1 MSKSL
6 DRVLQP
12 DGSYKWEEVELK
24 NEADEAPVVC
34 PAPEPVVESEPEE
47 IVITDEPVVEQ
58 TNDFESMTKKELE
71 AFGRTVG
78 LELDKRHTKADLI
91 AELKKFTSPE

>member
-12 DGSYKWEEVELK
+12 DGSYKWQEAELIHSGK
-24 NEADEAPVVC
+24 VV
-34 PAPEPVVESEPEE
+34 EPVVESEPEE

-58 TNDFESMTKKELE
+58 TNDFESMTKKQLE
-71 AFGRTVG
+71 EFGRTIG
-78 LELDKRHTKADLI
+78 IELDRRQNKKALI
-91 AELKKFTSPE
+91 KELEEKLNPST

>member
-24 NEADEAPVVC
+24 HSTKVVEA
-34 PAPEPVVESEPEE
+34 VVESEPEE
-47 IVITDEPVVEQ
+47 VVITEEQVVEQ
-58 TNDFESMTKKELE
+58 TNDFESITKNN
-71 AFGRTVG
+71 
-78 LELDKRHTKADLI
+78 
-91 AELKKFTSPE
+91 LKILAVLLVLN

>member
-24 NEADEAPVVC
+24 HSTNVV
-34 PAPEPVVESEPEE
+34 EPVVEPEPEE
-47 IVITDEPVVEQ
+47 EVVITEEPTVEQ
-58 TNDFESMTKKELE
+58 TNDFESMTKKQLE
-71 AFGRTVG
+71 AFGRTIG
-78 LELDKRHTKADLI
+78 LELDKRHNKASLI
-91 AELKKFTSPE
+91 AELESFTSSN